1 MKSNCFLT
9 MLACWGFAAATQ
21 AGTVS
26 INFQED
32 GTGDL
37 GSGSK
42 TFTENGISLTAQG
55 FSATGA
61 VDLWE
66 KVTSGDPTETG
77 LGLAN
82 DPEHEILPG
91 SFIQLNLP
99 PTGVAGAVLTLI
111 MTTSI
116 QAGETVEVTFGDT
129 SGVFGSAVMPPG
141 PLTGSVTSIYT
152 IPLSSHPFVD
162 ITALGGNVLLDGAVI
177 ITPNVPD
184 SGSTI
189 VLLSGVITALG
200 LIRRKLISQAGMTRY
215 LIFL

>member
-1 MKSNCFLT
+1 MKSNCLLA
-9 MLACWGFAAATQ
+9 MLACLGFATAQAA
-21 AGTVS
+21 TVS
-26 INFQED
+26 INFQEA

-42 TFTENGISLTAQG
+42 TFTENGVSLTAQG

-77 LGLAN
+77 LGLAKDADN
-82 DPEHEILPG
+82 HEILPG
-91 SFIQLNLP
+91 SFIQLSLP

-116 QAGETVEVTFGDT
+116 QAGETVEVTFSDT
-129 SGVFGSAVMPPG
+129 FGVLGSAVMPPG

-177 ITPNVPD
+177 TTPNVPD
-184 SGSTI
+184 GGSTI
-189 VLLSGVITALG
+189 VLLGGVVAAFG
-200 LIRRKLISQAGMTRY
+200 LIRRKLVS
-215 LIFL
+215 